1 MRLGPQ
7 DDTELL
13 DELETAEATRF
24 DPFDDGDDNDEP
36 DLDDIAPLTER
47 AETFARRMNGQP
59 YKPAL
64 RQLSTRQQH
73 QIANAA
79 PSWWT
84 LPNADFAREAARMAM
99 NPKAPK
105 VPGSNNVIGWKAAF

>member
-1 MRLGPQ
+1 MRLDPSS
-7 DDTELL
+7 DTELL

-24 DPFDDGDDNDEP
+24 EPFEDGDDNDEP
-36 DLDDIAPLTER
+36 DDVDPLTDREE
-47 AETFARRMNGQP
+47 AFARRMNGQP

-64 RQLSTRQQH
+64 RQLSTRQAQ